1 MDETTILGTL
11 RPICVKLNVP
21 LLLAICFVRP
31 FFASTSRSSC
41 SWYVFGLKLGFLRRH
56 GALICWSF
64 FFFVCVRVYIMFT
77 LYSFFGPSL
86 RLVMLLVTLCQEQ
99 TRSDWTIVL
108 AKWLIQF
115 PSLTRRCLYYTLW
128 CLFGLLWWCL
138 MNCNLSFFCS
148 WNVHFMLLMVLRH
161 MGLLIHQHWENCI
174 PLWASHA

>member
-1 MDETTILGTL
+1 MFLYHLLFALLDPFLHLLPEVHVIDMFSVSNWAFWEGMVLWFVGLGAH
-11 RPICVKLNVP
+11 I
-21 LLLAICFVRP
+21 
-31 FFASTSRSSC
+31 
-41 SWYVFGLKLGFLRRH
+41 
-56 GALICWSF
+56 

-161 MGLLIHQHWENCI
+161 VRSLIHQHWQSCI
-174 PLWASHA
+174 PLWASHV